1 MQAHTEPKGL
11 PAHEAPKQLSEV
23 NKLRGLPTTEEIKL
37 LPEHVESKTQ
47 TKTASDENI
56 PTDQLLDKEYKIV
69 HGWEPSASERLR
81 YRGLV
86 ANEWRKNG
94 ASSSFGQYLQTR
106 MDKFEEIIA
115 VNGPSH
121 NKDLAKGICDT
132 EDGKQIINE
141 ARQRMWKLPQGAKGT
156 ADETLITFQEKYV
169 SKRLSNDGVRDA
181 TLSSKNF
188 DSQKGPVGKIRQD
201 AKSR

>member
-1 MQAHTEPKGL
+1 M
-11 PAHEAPKQLSEV
+11 
-23 NKLRGLPTTEEIKL
+23 
-37 LPEHVESKTQ
+37 ESKTQ
-47 TKTASDENI
+47 TKTVSDENI

-69 HGWEPSASERLR
+69 HGAEPSASERLR

-86 ANEWRKNG
+86 ANEWRKDG

-106 MDKFEEIIA
+106 MDRFEETIA
-115 VNGPSH
+115 TNSFPH
-121 NKDLAKGICDT
+121 DKDKAKGISDT

-169 SKRLSNDGVRDA
+169 LKRLSNTNERGDIC
-181 TLSSKNF
+181 SNKF

>member
-1 MQAHTEPKGL
+1 M
-11 PAHEAPKQLSEV
+11 
-23 NKLRGLPTTEEIKL
+23 
-37 LPEHVESKTQ
+37 ESKTQ

-69 HGWEPSASERLR
+69 HGVEPSTSERLR

-106 MDKFEEIIA
+106 MDKFEETIA
-115 VNGPSH
+115 VNGSSH
-121 NKDLAKGICDT
+121 NKDLTKGICDT
-132 EDGKQIINE
+132 EDGKKTITE
-141 ARQRMWKLPQGAKGT
+141 SRERMWKLAEGKT
-156 ADETLITFQEKYV
+156 DNETLITFQDKYV
-169 SKRLSNDGVRDA
+169 LKRLSNTEGRADV
-181 TLSSKNF
+181 SSKNF

-201 AKSR
+201 ATSR